1 MRHILLAVG
10 FVVLVALGCHTTRTE
25 YPDGTVVT
33 ETLPDVEAI
42 RAAMSEGRHLLAE
55 LEAWEARQ
63 AALDAAEAEREEAR
77 LQARIALVQ
86 ETLASVDSEQAAAL
100 ARALRE
106 AWAARTGTD

>member
-1 MRHILLAVG
+1 MRHLTLALG
-10 FVVLVALGCHTTRTE
+10 LAAVLALGCHTTRTE

-33 ETLPDVEAI
+33 ETVPDVEAI

-55 LEAWEARQ
+55 LEAWESRQ

-86 ETLASVDSEQAAAL
+86 ETLANVDSEQAAAL
-100 ARALRE
+100 TRALRD
-106 AWAARTGTD
+106 AWDARTGAD